1 MSADAVQ
8 AIKVKVDEY
17 LAKVPV
23 VNEQVEKIAHKLK
36 VEKAYVAVSI
46 VAVVFLLIVLIG
58 GGDIVLDAIGF
69 LYPAYCSI
77 KAIESNNKDDDTQWL
92 TYWLVFGLFKV
103 VESVADFLI
112 SSIPFYFLIKLAFL
126 VYLFLPQTQGAKVVY
141 DNVIKVHLVPH
152 LGITASS
159 GKKSD

>member
-58 GGDIVLDAIGF
+58 GGDIVL
-69 LYPAYCSI
+69 
-77 KAIESNNKDDDTQWL
+77 
-92 TYWLVFGLFKV
+92 
-103 VESVADFLI
+103 
-112 SSIPFYFLIKLAFL
+112 
-126 VYLFLPQTQGAKVVY
+126 
-141 DNVIKVHLVPH
+141 
-152 LGITASS
+152 
-159 GKKSD
+159 